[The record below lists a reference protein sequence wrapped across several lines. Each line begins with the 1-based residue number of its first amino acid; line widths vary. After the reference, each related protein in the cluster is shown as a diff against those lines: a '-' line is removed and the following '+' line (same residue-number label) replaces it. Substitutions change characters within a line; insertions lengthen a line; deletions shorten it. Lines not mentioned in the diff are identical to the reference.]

1 MITQNDFLN
10 FAFEE
15 AINEVNPNAVEKD
28 VLKAT
33 IKTGMMAYAEREG
46 CHFTDEEVAEK
57 IEEGIAELD
66 SAKKDF
72 EF

>member
-1 MITQNDFLN
+1 MITQEDFLN

-15 AINEVNPNAVEKD
+15 AINEVNPNAVDKN

-46 CHFTDEEVAEK
+46 CHFTDEEIAKK

-66 SAKKDF
+66 MAKKDF
-72 EF
+72 DF